1 MIKITAAPPPA
12 IFAFHRANKSTYVQL
27 SSEDAIRKAL
37 FDEQRGLCA
46 YCERQLA
53 YAPEGPHKTRIEH
66 FHPQNPDAGS
76 TLDAKACRM
85 ASGAAPVDDS
95 DTTWTNLLLCCD
107 GHEARGAGLQHCDV
121 TKRDTDICVAFRNP
135 KTFRGPRLLDV
146 HHDGTVVPIPV
157 LPSGASS
164 VVEDV
169 LMLNRKSL
177 TTVRGRLYRSL
188 FTQIA
193 REKRQPPFGM
203 TAARRNA
210 LRATLTA
217 RARDHPHPS
226 VTRAVADL
234 L

>member
-1 MIKITAAPPPA
+1 MIRITAAPPPP
-12 IFAFHRANKSTYVQL
+12 IFAFHRANRSTYVQL

-46 YCERQLA
+46 YCERQLH
-53 YAPEGPHKTRIEH
+53 YALGGSHKTRIEH
-66 FHPQNPDAGS
+66 FHPQNPAAGS
-76 TLDAKACRM
+76 TLDAHACRM
-85 ASGAAPVDDS
+85 ASGASPLGDS

-107 GHEARGAGLQHCDV
+107 GQEAQGAGLQHCDV
-121 TKRDTDICVAFRNP
+121 TKRDADICAAFRNP

-146 HHDGTVVPIPV
+146 HHDGRVVPIPQ
-157 LPSGASS
+157 LPSGAAC

-188 FTQIA
+188 FSQIA

-203 TAARRNA
+203 TAARRTA

-217 RARDHPHPS
+217 RARDNPHPT
-226 VTRAVADL
+226 VTLSVADL